1 MNREIF
7 APNALKGLLSRYHR
21 HGKIDV
27 CDRCHVERGAVR
39 VWNSSTTNP
48 VATTRRFPRVTQTV
62 RRHGF
67 AQTLPPLDPP
77 KPNRERV
84 REVKRRSKAERLQR
98 RKKRKQRSKG

>member
-1 MNREIF
+1 MFATVAMLSAALSGFGIAAPPTPSPPREKVPARDPNGP
-7 APNALKGLLSRYHR
+7 APWL
-21 HGKIDV
+21 
-27 CDRCHVERGAVR
+27 
-39 VWNSSTTNP
+39 
-48 VATTRRFPRVTQTV
+48 
-62 RRHGF
+62 